1 MAAARLGDAPR
12 ARVRSARAAWNKAS
26 DRRQI
31 TAPPAMKAS
40 TLMNQDARPL
50 QPTRSVEVPLVRRA
64 VRVRSAASNVLDP
77 YSVRRNVLATAR
89 EWNVVLS
96 ASAATAPLLAK
107 AWNVATT
114 ARAPSAPGSAK
125 VAAAVPTAV
134 ARKEAKDIALTSA
147 RAGNVVS
154 NASAPCARPSVPE
167 TAAPTVAREATRT
180 WALVEP
186 SATVWNVL
194 TAARAA
200 AALSFAKVN
209 VAVSAVPAVAET
221 ARPAPNSAR
230 ATNAVPAVWVASVRP
245 NAMDGS
251 APISVPE

>member
-96 ASAATAPLLAK
+96 ASAATAPLLAT

-125 VAAAVPTAV
+125 VTAAVPTAV
-134 ARKEAKDIALTSA
+134 ARKEAKMRRLNRNKSLQSIQKACTSKVKNCKLDQIGWSIY
-147 RAGNVVS
+147 RGSHIPHYGGNFH
-154 NASAPCARPSVPE
+154 
-167 TAAPTVAREATRT
+167 
-180 WALVEP
+180 L
-186 SATVWNVL
+186 
-194 TAARAA
+194 
-200 AALSFAKVN
+200 
-209 VAVSAVPAVAET
+209 
-221 ARPAPNSAR
+221 
-230 ATNAVPAVWVASVRP
+230 
-245 NAMDGS
+245 
-251 APISVPE
+251 I